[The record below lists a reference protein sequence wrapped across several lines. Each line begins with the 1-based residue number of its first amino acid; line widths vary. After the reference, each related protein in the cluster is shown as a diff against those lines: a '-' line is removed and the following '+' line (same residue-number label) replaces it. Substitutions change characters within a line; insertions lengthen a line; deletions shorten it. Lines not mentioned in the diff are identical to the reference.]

1 MVAGEPPGLG
11 PGNPT
16 FQGVS
21 CGASVLQLGA
31 PPPVAP
37 SQTCFFESSV
47 APAAPGSVGPQSQ
60 LRHTYTHV
68 SALWWQGPRERDTVW
83 GPDRKQQMGSCQLRD
98 DSKRGG
104 QETGSLVR

>member
-60 LRHTYTHV
+60 LRHTHTHTC
-68 SALWWQGPRERDTVW
+68 LLYGGRGP
-83 GPDRKQQMGSCQLRD
+83 G
-98 DSKRGG
+98 RGTQSG
-104 QETGSLVR
+104 DPTGSSKWGLAS

>member
-60 LRHTYTHV
+60 LRHTHTHTRV
-68 SALWWQGPRERDTVW
+68 CFMVAGAPGEGHSLGTR
-83 GPDRKQQMGSCQLRD
+83 
-98 DSKRGG
+98 
-104 QETGSLVR
+104 QEAANGVLPAEG